1 MLVSKT
7 VTMFASVMALLVSVL
22 FTAGTTSAHAVPK
35 STPTLSVKMDT
46 GVMSVSG
53 ERSKKKVNKKKPSK
67 AEKKKATKKKLSKAA
82 KKKKAR
88 LAREKKLLKVAKKQV
103 GVRYRYGGS
112 SPRVGFDCSGFTQ
125 YVYRKAL
132 GKKLPRSSSAQRNAG
147 KRVNTPRPGDIVWTP
162 GHVAI
167 YVSKGKIIDA
177 PKPGKRIKV
186 RSMWQS
192 SPVYIR
198 P

>member
-7 VTMFASVMALLVSVL
+7 VTMFASVMTLLVSVL

-53 ERSKKKVNKKKPSK
+53 ERSKKK
-67 AEKKKATKKKLSKAA
+67 KKATKKKLSKAE

-125 YVYRKAL
+125 YVYRKAI

-147 KRVNTPRPGDIVWTP
+147 KRVKTPRPGDIVWTP
-162 GHVAI
+162 GHVAL

-177 PKPGKRIKV
+177 PRPGKRIKV